1 MKNDFIA
8 ENNFSKAVEILE
20 STAKQLEKDRE
31 LVAALFWEQFKNRNP
46 EKAEIIEELL
56 GYAPEKVS
64 LEKAYDDDYGTW
76 AAKLY
81 FESAGEQNIYV
92 VSHSEHWNGD
102 EEKAS
107 GLFKSE
113 ADALRAVYYEYPE
126 CAREIITE

>member
-1 MKNDFIA
+1 MSLNSYEEAKKD
-8 ENNFSKAVEILE
+8 LE
-20 STAKQLEKDRE
+20 STVKLLKNSRE
-31 LVAALFWEQFKNRNP
+31 AVAALFWEEFKNKNP
-46 EKAEIIEELL
+46 KKAEIIEELL
-56 GYAPEKVS
+56 GYIPEKVS
-64 LEKAYDDDYGTW
+64 LEKVYDDDYGTW

-81 FESAGEQNIYV
+81 FEDDGEQNIYV